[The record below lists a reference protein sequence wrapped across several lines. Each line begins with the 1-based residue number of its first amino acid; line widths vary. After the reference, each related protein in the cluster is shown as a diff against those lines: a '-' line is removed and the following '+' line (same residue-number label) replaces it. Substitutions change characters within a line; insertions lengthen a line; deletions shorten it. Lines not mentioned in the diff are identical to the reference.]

1 VVLDWKCSHPSYL
14 SGDLLG
20 AHVAHAGMIVFW
32 TDAMYVFA
40 DDLFGTATSI
50 MSIPV
55 LALTNPTDGPPH
67 LTLLCGMNE
76 FRCSEYWGLCLP
88 GRMFSPTSTDVQRF
102 APLVQVDWS
111 QTKVI
116 SITDGQLFFSASLFN
131 EGIRPAINLGI
142 SVSRAGSAAPTC
154 CSSLS

>member
-1 VVLDWKCSHPSYL
+1 VLDWKCSHPSYL

-76 FRCSEYWGLCLP
+76 YQCSAIRATCASRLVSDEGHFDH
-88 GRMFSPTSTDVQRF
+88 GRAAVLQCIPIQRR
-102 APLVQVDWS
+102 
-111 QTKVI
+111 
-116 SITDGQLFFSASLFN
+116 N
-131 EGIRPAINLGI
+131 PAGDQC
-142 SVSRAGSAAPTC
+142 RD
-154 CSSLS
+154 